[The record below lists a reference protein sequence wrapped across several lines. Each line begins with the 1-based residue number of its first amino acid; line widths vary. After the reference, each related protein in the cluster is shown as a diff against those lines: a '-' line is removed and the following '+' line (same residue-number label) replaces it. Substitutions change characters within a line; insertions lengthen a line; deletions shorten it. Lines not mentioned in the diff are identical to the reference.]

1 MDPSCSQSECDIYEG
16 GNQAPYDINA
26 EIKTENVPIIE
37 KPVTSQN
44 NGRQPID
51 DIERED
57 FDEENRLLKH
67 CSGMI
72 VGDKIATAAAHY
84 SGNLSSAN
92 SSLASSSE
100 TISNLSN
107 LITNDFSLPG
117 CSKDGDDSNTT
128 IKNMIHSRKYV
139 VHEPKEDFM
148 QKLLNS
154 NTQEKKDF
162 PKGKLYKGDKMDCEN
177 DEGCDT
183 NSVGGPSGRTSSNAS
198 SIGSS
203 SSDSTKEFTVP
214 STSNAE
220 KLLGLDD
227 SRKNEPGS
235 SKSSVRTCY
244 LCCNKF
250 EVRYCDFANESLFYF
265 CRTTTIVMG
274 MMILTTRSP
283 RSRGAR
289 ACLLTRYVIRVKNVN
304 TR

>member
-1 MDPSCSQSECDIYEG
+1 MKLLQNPSPTRMDPSCSESQCDIYEG
-16 GNQAPYDINA
+16 TDEVPYDIDA
-26 EIKTENVPIIE
+26 EIKTENEPTE

-107 LITNDFSLPG
+107 LITNDLNLPG

-139 VHEPKEDFM
+139 VCEPKEDFM

-162 PKGKLYKGDKMDCEN
+162 PKGKLYKADKMDCDN
-177 DEGCDT
+177 DEGCDM
-183 NSVGGPSGRTSSNAS
+183 NNVGGPSGRTSSNAS

-235 SKSSVRTCY
+235 SKSSVST
-244 LCCNKF
+244 
-250 EVRYCDFANESLFYF
+250 
-265 CRTTTIVMG
+265 
-274 MMILTTRSP
+274 
-283 RSRGAR
+283 
-289 ACLLTRYVIRVKNVN
+289 LLLMQAQ
-304 TR
+304 

>member
-1 MDPSCSQSECDIYEG
+1 MDPSCSHNACDIYEG
-16 GNQAPYDINA
+16 ANRAPYDINA
-26 EIKTENVPIIE
+26 EIKTENDPVME
-37 KPVTSQN
+37 KPESSPN
-44 NGRQPID
+44 NGRQQID

-57 FDEENRLLKH
+57 FDEENRILKH

-72 VGDKIATAAAHY
+72 VDGKIAAAAHY

-107 LITNDFSLPG
+107 LITHDYSLPG

-128 IKNMIHSRKYV
+128 IKNMIHSKKYA
-139 VHEPKEDFM
+139 VHEQKEDFM
-148 QKLLNS
+148 QKLLSS

-177 DEGCDT
+177 DEGCDL
-183 NSVGGPSGRTSSNAS
+183 NGVSGPSGRTSSNAS

-203 SSDSTKEFTVP
+203 SSDSTKEFSVP

-235 SKSSVRTCY
+235 SKSSV
-244 LCCNKF
+244 
-250 EVRYCDFANESLFYF
+250 SLN
-265 CRTTTIVMG
+265 
-274 MMILTTRSP
+274 
-283 RSRGAR
+283 
-289 ACLLTRYVIRVKNVN
+289 NVSEN
-304 TR
+304 